1 MEITST
7 QSGRPSSTLIARD
20 TSESGKSNYK
30 LLRICCWFVALAL
43 GAADAWAT
51 RFTMNPDGVS
61 YLDIGDAYW
70 RGDWHNAINAYWS
83 PLYSWILG
91 CFLKVLKPSMYW
103 EYPLVHLVNFLIY
116 VAALACFEFFL
127 ATFIAERKQRDQD
140 LTRDG
145 LVGLSESSWWVLGY
159 SLFISSSLILIGMHY
174 VTPDMCVAAFVY
186 LASALILKINGGT
199 ATRKTYI
206 VLGVILG
213 FGYLAKAVMFPLGFV
228 FLMTVLLAGGLGR
241 TSLRNTVLAGLA
253 FLAIASPFMAA
264 LSHAK
269 GRVTFGE
276 SGKITYEIFIDKTDI
291 FVPTESAV
299 MHPVRNIFDVP
310 RAHEFASPI
319 SGTYPLWYD
328 PTYWHEGIKPG
339 FQLAG
344 ELKVLKYAFLAYFML
359 IGSIFLQLNVSVA
372 VLMFLLTAPLVACL
386 KRASATWPL
395 FVPAVVAIT
404 CYAFVYTEYR
414 YVAAFVSLLW
424 LSVIAG
430 IHLPASAMTRRFTA
444 NLVFGISATTV
455 LIVVW
460 SISNNARQSVPVH
473 WQVASALA
481 ERGISLGEGI
491 ATIADEPFGDGGAFI
506 ARLAKLRIVAQTEDV
521 KQFYEASPSV
531 RAKLCESFRNAG
543 AKLILVKNHP
553 GGEPVNGWQR
563 LGNSEYFVWNSQ
575 LPHNGRQ

>member
-1 MEITST
+1 MKITST
-7 QSGRPSSTLIARD
+7 QSGRPSSTGIERD

-91 CFLKVLKPSMYW
+91 FFLKVLKPSMYW
-103 EYPLVHLVNFLIY
+103 EYPVVHLVNFLVY
-116 VAALACFEFFL
+116 VAALAAFEFFL
-127 ATFIAERKQRDQD
+127 AAFIADRKQRDQE
-140 LTRDG
+140 LLRDG
-145 LVGLSESSWWVLGY
+145 LVGLSEPSWWLLGY

-174 VTPDMCVAAFVY
+174 VTPDMCAAAFVY
-186 LASALILKINGGT
+186 LASALILKINGGA

-206 VLGVILG
+206 GLGVILG

-228 FLMTVLLAGGLGR
+228 FLMTALVAGGLGR
-241 TSLRNTVLAGLA
+241 TSLRNTVFAGLA

-276 SGKITYEIFIDKTDI
+276 SGKITYEIFVDKTDI

-299 MHPVRNIFDVP
+299 RHPVRNIFDVP
-310 RAHEFASPI
+310 RAHEFASPVL
-319 SGTYPLWYD
+319 GTYPLWYD
-328 PTYWHEGIKPG
+328 PTYWHEGVKPK
-339 FQLAG
+339 FRLEG
-344 ELKVLKYAFLAYFML
+344 ELQVLKYTFLTYVLM
-359 IGSIFLQLNVSVA
+359 IGSIFLQLNLSVA
-372 VLMFLLTAPLVACL
+372 VLTFLLTSFPVAYL
-386 KRASATWPL
+386 KHAGANWPL
-395 FVPAVVAIT
+395 FVPAGIAII
-404 CYAFVYTEYR
+404 CYSLVYTEYR
-414 YVAAFVSLLW
+414 YVAAFTSLLW

-430 IHLPASAMTRRFTA
+430 IHPLASAMTRQFMA

-455 LIVVW
+455 LILVW
-460 SISNNARQSVPVH
+460 SISNSARQPLPAH

-521 KQFYEASPSV
+521 KQFYEASPTV
-531 RAKLCESFRNAG
+531 RGRLCESFRNAG
-543 AKLILVKNHP
+543 AKIILLQNHP
-553 GGEPVNGWQR
+553 GGQPGIGWQR

-575 LPHNGRQ
+575 